1 MQIKKWVK
9 YWLLQTLQYW
19 EFKSSE
25 KIEFI
30 CNCWIKKK
38 IIVWNVLSW
47 KTKSCWCY
55 LKKTTSERFKKHWDR
70 TSNRLYRIY
79 YWMKARCNNKNNH
92 AYKNYWWRW
101 ISIEWNSYEDF
112 KKDMEES
119 YLKHCDEWTEK
130 QTTLDR
136 IDNNWNYCK
145 KNCRWATRWK
155 QNNNR
160 SNNKYINYKW
170 ESHTRS
176 EWIKILWI

>member
-1 MQIKKWVK
+1 
-9 YWLLQTLQYW
+9 
-19 EFKSSE
+19 
-25 KIEFI
+25 
-30 CNCWIKKK
+30 
-38 IIVWNVLSW
+38 
-47 KTKSCWCY
+47 
-55 LKKTTSERFKKHWDR
+55 
-70 TSNRLYRIY
+70 
-79 YWMKARCNNKNNH
+79 MKARCNNKNNH
-92 AYKNYWWRW
+92 AYKNYGGRG

-136 IDNNWNYCK
+136 IDNNGNYCK

-160 SNNKYINYKW
+160 SNNKYINYKG

-176 EWIKILWI
+176 EWIKILGI